1 MSGKALVVGKPNL
14 VDKAGFLEDVER
26 ILDTR
31 LFTNLGPYCEK
42 LEKNVEAFLGVQRC
56 IAVANATVGL
66 ELVMRAL
73 EFNSG
78 SEVIVPSYTFIATVH
93 AIKACGLV
101 PRFCDV
107 DAKTHLITVETISAC
122 LTPETVAIVG
132 VHLWGLCCDVASLTA
147 LAKAHNL
154 ELLFDAAHA
163 FGSRDTDG
171 VCVGNFGKAEV
182 FSMHATKLFNS
193 FEGGLITTNDLK
205 FDLKL
210 RRMRN
215 FGFEGQDLI
224 LSWGTNIKLSEIHAS
239 FAVRQLVGIRHLLE
253 TYRTNASVYCEEFKK
268 TALAGV
274 EVWNERF
281 MSHEGCTHSYI
292 CVEVK
297 NVFPLSRDEIMAELR
312 KHNIYAK
319 RYFFPGSHR
328 CKPYASI
335 HGDIDLP
342 NTDKLCD
349 QVLVLPTGLCIE
361 VDDIRTIVGVIGQLM
376 RTDRQDI
383 TETTISID
391 TSGKQ
396 IRLGF
401 LEKERAA
408 LLDKLK
414 RCEDEIEGLCTT
426 HSGSDTPPFPQR

>member
-1 MSGKALVVGKPNL
+1 
-14 VDKAGFLEDVER
+14 
-26 ILDTR
+26 
-31 LFTNLGPYCEK
+31 
-42 LEKNVEAFLGVQRC
+42 
-56 IAVANATVGL
+56 
-66 ELVMRAL
+66 MRAL
-73 EFNSG
+73 EFKSG

-154 ELLFDAAHA
+154 TLLFDAAHA

-281 MSHEGCTHSYI
+281 ILH
-292 CVEVK
+292 
-297 NVFPLSRDEIMAELR
+297 LQ
-312 KHNIYAK
+312 
-319 RYFFPGSHR
+319 HR
-328 CKPYASI
+328 AA
-335 HGDIDLP
+335 H
-342 NTDKLCD
+342 
-349 QVLVLPTGLCIE
+349 
-361 VDDIRTIVGVIGQLM
+361 
-376 RTDRQDI
+376 
-383 TETTISID
+383 
-391 TSGKQ
+391 
-396 IRLGF
+396 
-401 LEKERAA
+401 RAA
-408 LLDKLK
+408 LLAQ
-414 RCEDEIEGLCTT
+414 
-426 HSGSDTPPFPQR
+426 PPQRGETEQEEDVQRRQQQQHRLERALQADAIPERRLPGKYLTPAGGWMPTMLSMSSSHAVIAEDDVSAGSSSNRYGCRDPAALLRQRVAKAT